1 MFGRRVFASAGVPRH
16 AWAALHIQS
25 SRQASRI
32 LPSLAPLAPLE
43 CRRQLS
49 GAVAAVSAWQTT
61 PAVSDALL
69 SEDGLLMLGINSIL
83 PLSPTMF
90 IQPHG
95 FISPCTFEK
104 VFRVACPTFDWAA
117 GEAGGAAQG

>member
-25 SRQASRI
+25 SRQARRV
-32 LPSLAPLAPLE
+32 LPPLAPLE

-69 SEDGLLMLGINSIL
+69 GEEDLFLSTTTAAIIAWHHGCLSSVATAWCMPLRTIVWGLDNKLQH
-83 PLSPTMF
+83 F
-90 IQPHG
+90 
-95 FISPCTFEK
+95 K
-104 VFRVACPTFDWAA
+104 
-117 GEAGGAAQG
+117 

>member
-25 SRQASRI
+25 SRQARRV
-32 LPSLAPLAPLE
+32 LPPLAPLE

-69 SEDGLLMLGINSIL
+69 GEEGLLMIGVNSIL
-83 PLSPTMF
+83 PLSTAMF
-90 IQPHG
+90 TQPHG
-95 FISPCTFEK
+95 FLLPCVLEK
-104 VFRVACPTFDWAA
+104 VFGIESPTFDWVRQKVA
-117 GEAGGAAQG
+117 

>member
-69 SEDGLLMLGINSIL
+69 SDEDLLLSSTTAAVMAWHRGCLSSLATAWCMPLRTIVWGLDNKLQHMSN
-83 PLSPTMF
+83 T
-90 IQPHG
+90 H
-95 FISPCTFEK
+95 
-104 VFRVACPTFDWAA
+104 
-117 GEAGGAAQG
+117 